1 MKLIIKSSVYESQAD
16 VIEIEVGNTLN
27 LIRLIII
34 GFFNSSGKNHGNE
47 YRALLGM
54 NDKGDMVI
62 TNYDDYIE

>member
-27 LIRLIII
+27 LIRLIIT
-34 GFFNSSGKNHGNE
+34 GFFNSSDKNHSNE

-54 NDKGDMVI
+54 NDKGDMII